1 MRDRLSLLVQALHL
15 AVSSST
21 NPFRPARLGN
31 QTGSV
36 VRIFFNTMKNT
47 LLTVTTACFICALCA
62 SCTTARHTAE
72 GATDVAAHA
81 VEKTGHAVAHGAEKV
96 ENNL

>member
-1 MRDRLSLLVQALHL
+1 MKNILLTL
-15 AVSSST
+15 AVVCLSC
-21 NPFRPARLGN
+21 G
-31 QTGSV
+31 
-36 VRIFFNTMKNT
+36 
-47 LLTVTTACFICALCA
+47 LCA

-72 GATDVAAHA
+72 GATDVAAQA